1 MAICPKHKIN
11 HGSEGCSACQEGCS
25 ACQEYEQ
32 KNKYRG
38 MQTPLLRVATVVRK
52 RHYHP
57 EQPASTCPDKS

>member
-11 HGSEGCSACQEGCS
+11 HGSEGCS